1 MGHTATTRS
10 ASVHRMLNGFHSL
23 CGGNVMSVGDRVVW
37 HQSCNGNV
45 LGEGWRAA
53 RSMVLC
59 ASLRSLMSSGSD
71 GGGGGRGC
79 ERGGSGSIQRA
90 RMYYDSRQHVSL
102 VQQMRDTRYTRCS
115 SIMRSSSSSSS
126 STTVA
131 ASSCEKQEKKALV
144 LVISG
149 PSGVG
154 KDAVIRRL
162 QEKRPDI
169 HFVVTATSR
178 EMRPGEQDG
187 VDYYFVSKE
196 QFEEW
201 IVEDRLLEHA
211 VVYGEYKGIPRQ
223 QVEDALKSNT
233 DVVLRIDVQGAA
245 TMRRL
250 LPEMV
255 SIFLVAESEEALV
268 QRLVDRKT
276 EPEDKMKVRIETA
289 REEMSHVDEFDY
301 VVVNRDGEMENTV
314 TRIEDILLAEKM
326 MSSS

>member
-1 MGHTATTRS
+1 MFAWIYIQYLIIIRHNSLCNIDIWIDGVSMNHRSIVQLYNTFSSSRGCVARYTGTTLVR
-10 ASVHRMLNGFHSL
+10 RMLTESRMLLSGGRAVWDQRSFSGVAQYPVSPQFSKKWLCRRGSLLFVQQMHRDSRRSVHSL
-23 CGGNVMSVGDRVVW
+23 CAGAGHIV
-37 HQSCNGNV
+37 
-45 LGEGWRAA
+45 E
-53 RSMVLC
+53 
-59 ASLRSLMSSGSD
+59 
-71 GGGGGRGC
+71 
-79 ERGGSGSIQRA
+79 
-90 RMYYDSRQHVSL
+90 
-102 VQQMRDTRYTRCS
+102 QQ
-115 SIMRSSSSSSS
+115 
-126 STTVA
+126 
-131 ASSCEKQEKKALV
+131 QGQKKGLV

-162 QEKRPDI
+162 QEKRSDI

-201 IVEDRLLEHA
+201 IAEDRLLEHA

-223 QVEDALKSNT
+223 QVEDALNSNT

-326 MSSS
+326 ASRP